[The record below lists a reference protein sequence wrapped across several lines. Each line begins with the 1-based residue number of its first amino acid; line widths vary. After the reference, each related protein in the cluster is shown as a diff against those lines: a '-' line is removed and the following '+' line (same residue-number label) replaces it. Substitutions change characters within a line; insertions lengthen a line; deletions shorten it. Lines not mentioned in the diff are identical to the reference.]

1 MWPRT
6 VPSPCKH
13 RGYKL
18 QIRSDNMKVKVV
30 LSIGDE
36 LVKGN
41 VLECVETY
49 RYTDMDGNEE
59 GYDVVVVE
67 GDEIIIDR
75 GGEQYVPL
83 AIEDGVVTAWSP
95 YQERER
101 CFSCAQIFKEDDS
114 ILAAYGLL
122 FCSIDCVQEKFPD
135 ADLNDVE
142 IILASDIG
150 VK

>member
-1 MWPRT
+1 
-6 VPSPCKH
+6 
-13 RGYKL
+13 
-18 QIRSDNMKVKVV
+18 MKVKVV

-101 CFSCAQIFKEDDS
+101 CFSCAQIFEKDS
-114 ILAAYGLL
+114 MILAAYGLL
-122 FCSIDCVQEKFPD
+122 FCSINCVQEKFPD

-150 VK
+150 VE